1 MPLTRRDFV
10 RTLFVASQTAVV
22 GGLVSKN
29 LYAADPAGQS
39 LNFAVIGDWGRHGR
53 TDQMQVATQMG
64 IACQNA
70 AASFIVSVG
79 DNFYETGV
87 TSTTDPQFQKSFENV
102 YTAQSLQAPWHVILG
117 NHDYCANCDAQLE
130 YAKSHPRWNMPARYY
145 SQVHPIGGFIANT
158 AKAPRVEIFY
168 IDTSPFIVA
177 YKQHHLIA
185 PNIANQNTAQ
195 QLQWLE
201 QALAASNAQW
211 KFVMGHHPIYSS
223 GIAHGDQP
231 EIIEHILPLL
241 QKYKVNA
248 YFAGHDHDLE
258 HLKVGNLDLIISG
271 AGSEN
276 RPVKTPGTSP
286 FSRAV
291 SGFMMTSVTAK
302 AVQFQ
307 FIDNLGNLLYTA
319 SSPRITG

>member
-10 RTLFVASQTAVV
+10 RTLFVASQTA
-22 GGLVSKN
+22 LVSGIIPEA
-29 LYAADPAGQS
+29 LRAADPAGQA

-64 IACQNA
+64 IACKNA
-70 AASFIVSVG
+70 AASFVISLG

-87 TSTTDPQFQKSFENV
+87 TSATDPQFQKSFENV
-102 YTAQSLQAPWHVILG
+102 YTASSLQVPWHVILG

-130 YAKSHPRWNMPARYY
+130 YSKLHPRWNMPARYY
-145 SQVHPIGGFIANT
+145 SQVHAIDPAT
-158 AKAPRVEIFY
+158 KLEIFY

-177 YKQHHLIA
+177 YRNHHLIA
-185 PNIANQNTAQ
+185 PNIASQDTAQ
-195 QLQWLE
+195 QLRWLE
-201 QALAASNAQW
+201 QSLVASTAQW

-276 RPVKTPGTSP
+276 RPVKTPGTSL
-286 FSRAV
+286 FCRAV
-291 SGFMMTSVTAK
+291 SGFMLTSVTAK

-319 SSPRITG
+319 SSPRVA